1 MLVKSSGQIPA
12 QSLVASLTPLTPDRL
27 RRPADLSQLSFQST
41 AELDPIDT
49 VIGQDRALD
58 AVSLGMRIDKPGYNL
73 FVIGPPAVDMQSLVK
88 RFLGKESPQKKP
100 PSDWVYVNN
109 FADPHKPVAIKLPA
123 GLAPEFRAAMDDLI
137 EDLKTG
143 LPAVFES
150 NEYQARRAAVDER
163 FQKKQAEAFAGLRDR
178 AAPRH
183 IVILHTPFGFALAP
197 ERGGKAIGPDE
208 FHTWPDEE
216 KKQAQQAIN
225 ELEKEL
231 EGIIRQTPQWD
242 KSRRDEIRTLNRET
256 ANIVV
261 GQFIDAIEQRFSA
274 LPRVVAHLEATRTD
288 LVDNAG
294 MFLSKEKDDEG
305 EAVLSEEVDGL
316 FDRYRVNV
324 FVTHEDGAAR
334 AIVVEEAHPTFA
346 NLIGRIEYQVQEGM
360 LVSNFLMI
368 KPGALHRANGGYLLL
383 DVRSLILEPF
393 SWSALKRVLLQQRIR
408 IEDVTHVVGL
418 TSAISLEPD
427 PIPMSAKV
435 VLFGDRLLYFLLAA
449 LDPDLEQHFKVLADF
464 EDDTDRTPK
473 SEALM
478 ARLIAAMT
486 RDLHLRPFDREAV
499 ALIVEYAARLAE
511 HGEKLSLFTSR
522 LRDLLT
528 EAEFCAAQ
536 TARDNVSRADVQRAI
551 DRRVYRMARVR
562 DRIQESIN
570 QHVKLIDTAGVR
582 VGQVNG
588 LSVVDLGGFAFGTA
602 SRITCRVRPGSGK
615 VVDIEREVEL
625 GGPFHSK
632 GVLILSGFLAGR
644 YALDTTMSLH
654 ASLVFE
660 QSYSGVEGDS
670 ASSAELYA
678 LLSAISELP
687 LRQDLAI
694 TGSVN
699 QHGEVQPIGG
709 INEKIE
715 GFFDICNGRS
725 LTGTQGVMIPAA
737 NIQHLMLRQ
746 DVVDASANGKFAIYP
761 VKSIDEGIALLSS
774 RESGERGS
782 DGVYPEGTVNR
793 LVEDRL
799 KAFAAVQRR
808 FLWPREIAGPE

>member
-1 MLVKSSGQIPA
+1 LA
-12 QSLVASLTPLTPDRL
+12 PDRL

-41 AELDPIDT
+41 AEIAPLDA

-73 FVIGPPAVDMQSLVK
+73 FVIGPPAVDMQGLVK
-88 RFLGKESPQKKP
+88 RFLKKESPQKQP
-100 PSDWVYVNN
+100 PSDWIYVNN
-109 FADPHKPVAIKLPA
+109 FADPHKPIAIELPA
-123 GLAPEFRAAMDDLI
+123 ALAPQFRAAMDDLI
-137 EDLKTG
+137 DDLKTG

-163 FQKKQAEAFAGLRDR
+163 FQKKQAEAFAGLRDQ

-183 IVILHTPFGFALAP
+183 VVILHTPFGFALAP

-216 KKQAQQAIN
+216 KKQTQQAIN

-231 EGIIRQTPQWD
+231 ERIVRQTPQWD

-261 GQFIDAIEQRFSA
+261 GQFIDAIERRFAA

-305 EAVLSEEVDGL
+305 EAVSEGVDAL

-334 AIVVEEAHPTFA
+334 AIVVEEAHPTLA

-408 IEDVTHVVGL
+408 IEDVTHVIGL

-464 EDDTDRTPK
+464 EDDTDRTPER
-473 SEALM
+473 EALM
-478 ARLIAAMT
+478 ARLIATIT
-486 RDLHLRPFDREAV
+486 RDSHVRPFDRDAV
-499 ALIVEYAARLAE
+499 ALIIEYAARLAE
-511 HGEKLSLFTSR
+511 HSEKLSLFTSR

-528 EAEFCAAQ
+528 EADFCAAE
-536 TARDNVSRADVQRAI
+536 TAHDVVSRADVQRAI
-551 DRRVYRMARVR
+551 DRRIHRMARVR
-562 DRIQESIN
+562 DRIQESIR
-570 QHVKLIDTAGVR
+570 QRVKLIDTAGVR

-588 LSVVDLGGFAFGTA
+588 LSVLDLGGFAFGTA

-615 VVDIEREVEL
+615 VIDIEREVEL
-625 GGPFHSK
+625 GGPLHSK

-644 YALDTTMSLH
+644 YALETTMSLH

-660 QSYSGVEGDS
+660 QSYSSVEGDS

-678 LLSAISELP
+678 LLSAICELP

-699 QHGEVQPIGG
+699 QHGEIQPIGG

-715 GFFDICNGRS
+715 GFFDICNSGG

-737 NIQHLMLRQ
+737 NVQHLMLRQ
-746 DVVDASANGKFAIYP
+746 DVVDACANGKFAIYP
-761 VKSIDEGIALLSS
+761 MRSIDEGITLLSG
-774 RESGERGS
+774 REAGERGS
-782 DGVYPEGTVNR
+782 DGLYPEGTINR

-799 KAFAAVQRR
+799 KAFAAVRRR
-808 FLWPREIAGPE
+808 FLWPREIGGHKG